1 MKNEYERGLVTTL
14 AILIIF
20 SSFFFYN
27 EWKIEKEIEEK
38 RVTEE
43 ERLNIIRNTLE
54 SLTISAKAISVYD
67 DTDSVKIYGKN
78 DDKVLPIASLVK
90 TLTIL
95 TSLKENGTEKVVSIT
110 PSAIAQNGDFGLFV
124 NEKWRIGDLSKLT
137 IISSANDGAFILS
150 EISDD
155 FMEKM
160 RITANEVGM
169 KDFLILNSTGLDI
182 LTSNS
187 KSGASARAEDI
198 NKLNL
203 FALWHYPRIFI
214 SSSLSN
220 LNLVSESGFS
230 HNATNTNLM
239 IGKIPNLLFSKTG
252 NTELAGG
259 NLSIIFKDKREHI
272 IAITILGST
281 SMGRFTDME
290 KIIAVLSFF

>member
-259 NLSIIFKDKREHI
+259 NLSIIFRDKREHI

-281 SMGRFTDME
+281 PIDRFSDME